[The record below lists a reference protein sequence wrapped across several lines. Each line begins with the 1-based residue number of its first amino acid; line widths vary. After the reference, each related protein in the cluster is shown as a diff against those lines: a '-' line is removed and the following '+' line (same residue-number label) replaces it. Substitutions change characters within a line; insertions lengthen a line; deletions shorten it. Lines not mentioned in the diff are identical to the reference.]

1 MSESEATR
9 FIDATMTDEKLS
21 AKLVLMKEDP
31 QALLKE
37 IHSLGYDATPDE
49 IRNAYLESMSV
60 RLPETDLQDIAAG
73 ISDSAKK
80 GLIGYSVAAGVI
92 AIGCAAASAAAF

>member
-37 IHSLGYDATPDE
+37 VHSLGYDATPDE
-49 IRNAYLESMSV
+49 IRNAYLESMSS
-60 RLPETDLQDIAAG
+60 RLPESELQDIAAG
-73 ISDSAKK
+73 MSDSTK
-80 GLIGYSVAAGVI
+80 GLIGFSAAAGVI